1 MPRLKYVG
9 PHEAVDLHL
18 PDGTVER
25 VERLHEVEVPASVR
39 DEKAKS
45 DHWTEIKNSAKKED

>member
-1 MPRLKYVG
+1 MPKLKYVG
-9 PHEAVDLHL
+9 PHEAVDLYL
-18 PDGTVER
+18 PDGPVR

-45 DHWTEIKNSAKKED
+45 DDWTEVKTSSKKED